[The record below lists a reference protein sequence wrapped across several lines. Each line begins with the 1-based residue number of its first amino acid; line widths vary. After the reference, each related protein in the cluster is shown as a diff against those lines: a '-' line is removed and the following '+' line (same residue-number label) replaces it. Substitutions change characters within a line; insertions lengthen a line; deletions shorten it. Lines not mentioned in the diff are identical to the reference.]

1 MEFTEDIK
9 LINQRLIDLYGK
21 DVILNLPKFRV
32 VWSEYTEKRYGQ
44 FARFT
49 EEGIYLRTESGVFE
63 EPKYQGL
70 CTEKWVLEELC
81 PTNGNPYL
89 QMVTP
94 YSYEP
99 VWVFGAA
106 NSNPIPLW
114 RAVKL
119 LVEIRLK
126 GDPNNQLKAPSDYLK
141 ADNDRMAAEKSRN
154 KDILKD
160 ESPLIPSQIHDGEG
174 IVVPTNYERQ
184 DDGNSKSV

>member
-1 MEFTEDIK
+1 MVIHIFKWLLHTHMNQFGYSVL
-9 LINQRLIDLYGK
+9 LILILFLYG
-21 DVILNLPKFRV
+21 
-32 VWSEYTEKRYGQ
+32 
-44 FARFT
+44 
-49 EEGIYLRTESGVFE
+49 
-63 EPKYQGL
+63 
-70 CTEKWVLEELC
+70 
-81 PTNGNPYL
+81 
-89 QMVTP
+89 
-94 YSYEP
+94 
-99 VWVFGAA
+99 
-106 NSNPIPLW
+106 

-126 GDPNNQLKAPSDYLK
+126 GDPNNQLKTPSDYLK